1 MKLTRTLALTLALT
15 CTLLALN
22 DGVFAGQGTRAA
34 AGGLSASELAAEP
47 GVRVLSWSDLVP
59 PGYTSDEI
67 VGRYAEQ
74 TRNLKDDD
82 PRAKKIIAQLQEAWA
97 SAPIVEALD
106 GKIIKLPGYAVPLEG
121 DGKSVSAFLLVPFF
135 GACIHVPPP
144 PSNQI
149 VSVRAPGKLAKINK
163 VFDVVW
169 VTGRMRT
176 ERTRNEL
183 ATAGYVIE
191 AMKVEPYK

>member
-1 MKLTRTLALTLALT
+1 MNLGQSLAP
-15 CTLLALN
+15 LLVCAVVLLSQPT
-22 DGVFAGQGTRAA
+22 FAAQSARGA
-34 AGGLSASELAAEP
+34 AGSLRPDELVAEP
-47 GVRVLSWSDLVP
+47 GAKVIGWSDLIP
-59 PGYTSDEI
+59 PGYSADEI

-97 SAPIVEALD
+97 AAPVVEALN
-106 GKIIKLPGYAVPLEG
+106 GKTVKLPGYAVPLEG
-121 DGKSVSAFLLVPFF
+121 DGKTVTSFLLVPFF

-149 VSVRAPGKLAKINK
+149 VSVRAGATVAKISK
-163 VFDVVW
+163 AFDVVW

-176 ERTRNEL
+176 ERTKNEL
-183 ATAGYVIE
+183 ATAGYVID
-191 AMKVEPYK
+191 AVKVEPYK

>member
-1 MKLTRTLALTLALT
+1 MKPVVHRSLVPLIICVLYVLSTSAVA
-15 CTLLALN
+15 AQS
-22 DGVFAGQGTRAA
+22 GGA
-34 AGGLSASELAAEP
+34 AGTLHPSELIAEP
-47 GVRVLSWSDLVP
+47 GVRVLKWENLVP
-59 PGYTSDEI
+59 PGYSADEL
-67 VGRYAEQ
+67 VGKYAEQ
-74 TRNLKDDD
+74 TRNLSDDD

-97 SAPIVEALD
+97 SAPVVESLN
-106 GKIIKLPGYAVPLEG
+106 GKLVKLPGYAVPLEG

-149 VSVRAPGKLAKINK
+149 VSVRAGANVAKISK

-176 ERTRNEL
+176 ERTKNEL

-191 AMKVEPYK
+191 ATKVEPYK

>member
-1 MKLTRTLALTLALT
+1 MERRLHIPLIACVLLALTTSTVA
-15 CTLLALN
+15 AQS
-22 DGVFAGQGTRAA
+22 GRGA
-34 AGGLSASELAAEP
+34 AGTLNASELAAEP
-47 GVRVLSWSDLVP
+47 GVRILSWENLVP
-59 PGYTSDEI
+59 PGYSADEI
-67 VGRYAEQ
+67 IGKYAEQ

-97 SAPIVEALD
+97 SAPIVESLN
-106 GKIIKLPGYAVPLEG
+106 GKIVKLPGYAVPLEG

-149 VSVRAPGKLAKINK
+149 VSVRAGGNVAKISK

-176 ERTRNEL
+176 ERTRSEL
-183 ATAGYVIE
+183 ATAGYAIE
-191 AMKVEPYK
+191 ATKVEPYR